1 VKEVVRRRSEVNDV
15 VVMMMMIDRLE
26 VRLKTW
32 TALSRI
38 ENGCGPDPAY
48 CFNLKQI

>member
-1 VKEVVRRRSEVNDV
+1 VKEVVSRGSEVDDV
-15 VVMMMMIDRLE
+15 VVMMMTMIE

-38 ENGCGPDPAY
+38 ENGYGPDPAY